1 MNFEFAFDSI
11 FAKKNFSYCI
21 KIYIKHE
28 KQMNKN
34 IFLCKYDGSEFIF
47 SIMKG
52 NAIYM
57 IFERITRDFIFD
69 CT

>member
-1 MNFEFAFDSI
+1 MKNKRN
-11 FAKKNFSYCI
+11 KKI
-21 KIYIKHE
+21 L
-28 KQMNKN
+28 
-34 IFLCKYDGSEFIF
+34 LCKYDASEFIF

-52 NAIYM
+52 NAIPIYM